1 MLQFKSLAIHVL
13 LVVCIANTPKKCS
26 GSILSK
32 HSIQKDSE
40 GVCHMIV
47 LQSEKS
53 RFMWFALPLMAD
65 PSGISGMESHLDRG
79 KQLVPCPINT
89 RRTSKFDPR
98 NILHWNPEEN
108 IGNISLKSYVNA
120 TPDLFSYLPDQR
132 VIDGL
137 MEFLKPHEPQIDIRN
152 DLEKD

>member
-1 MLQFKSLAIHVL
+1 MRLK
-13 LVVCIANTPKKCS
+13 
-26 GSILSK
+26 
-32 HSIQKDSE
+32 
-40 GVCHMIV
+40 
-47 LQSEKS
+47 LQSIEKKSASQTSNMALEKS
-53 RFMWFALPLMAD
+53 
-65 PSGISGMESHLDRG
+65 
-79 KQLVPCPINT
+79 QINT

-152 DLEKD
+152 DCRENPQLP